1 MADDFFG
8 LGRAAERL
16 KDQIVDKATR
26 DAKEA
31 AKQKALKETGVSEQ
45 NLRDAQDPAGAARRK
60 AEQQL
65 RKGQQKAGQAVDE
78 SLGNAQRGVGNKV
91 DETTGKTKQGILDGF
106 GFNGGGSSPDAEA
119 KDKEAQRL
127 EEEKRLKTLAEPK
140 GPSELYLKE
149 LAESEALTRKLEAEK
164 EERKKNP
171 PGKSKAELDAEAE
184 QERYMP
190 KKAIPQSFEG
200 SPTTPSGAIPISYEV
215 GSVNPQAKGDLS
227 GEYDKALGLKGA
239 DPEEVAPLAKPGQTF
254 KI

>member
-45 NLRDAQDPAGAARRK
+45 NLRDAQDPTGAAQRK
-60 AEQQL
+60 L
-65 RKGQQKAGQAVDE
+65 DQKTRE
-78 SLGNAQRGVGNKV
+78 AQRGIQNKV
-91 DETTGKTKQGILDGF
+91 DETTGKAEKGF
-106 GFNGGGSSPDAEA
+106 LKGFNGGGSSPDALK
-119 KDKEAQRL
+119 KDEEAQRL
-127 EEEKRLKTLAEPK
+127 EEEKRQKTLAEPR
-140 GPSELYLKE
+140 GPSELYKKE
-149 LAESEALTRKLEAEK
+149 LAEQEELTRKLNAEK

-171 PGKSKAELDAEAE
+171 PGKSKAELDAEEE
-184 QERYMP
+184 QKKYMR
-190 KKAIPQSFEG
+190 PQSYDG
-200 SPTTPSGAIPISYEV
+200 SPSTPSGAIPISYEV

-227 GEYDKALGLKGA
+227 GDYEKALGLKGA